1 MSFYRLRRE
10 SRSVTVRVVVVAAIL
25 AILVG
30 AGVAV
35 AVTSMSADAQHGQS
49 TPRPTPSVEPVEAV
63 EVVVPVDP
71 QLAAARTEAATTVE
85 RVLPLANNA
94 AGLASADSIAALQR
108 DVAGLDTASRV
119 GSQPDLDAAGSA
131 VQASLAAF
139 GTSAAE
145 TCEAQLAAGAGGA
158 PWAAEATDPC
168 AAVRGAL
175 DASADV
181 VPALTELEAVG
192 APSVS

>member
-1 MSFYRLRRE
+1 MSFHRSRRE

-35 AVTSMSADAQHGQS
+35 AVTSMSVDAQHDP
-49 TPRPTPSVEPVEAV
+49 TTLRPTPGVEAV
-63 EVVVPVDP
+63 EAVDPPVDP
-71 QLAAARTEAATTVE
+71 QLAAARAEAATTVG
-85 RVLPLANNA
+85 RVLPIANNA
-94 AGLASADSIAALQR
+94 AGLASAESIAALQR

-119 GSQPDLDAAGSA
+119 GSQSDLDAAGFA

-192 APSVS
+192 APSVP

>member
-1 MSFYRLRRE
+1 MSFDRSRRKG
-10 SRSVTVRVVVVAAIL
+10 RSVTVRVVVVAAIL

-30 AGVAV
+30 AGIAV
-35 AVTSMSADAQHGQS
+35 AVTSMSADAQRAQS
-49 TPRPTPSVEPVEAV
+49 TSRPTPSVE
-63 EVVVPVDP
+63 PVDP
-71 QLAAARTEAATTVE
+71 QLAAARAEAATTVE
-85 RVLPLANNA
+85 RVLPIANNA
-94 AGLASADSIAALQR
+94 AGMASADSIAALQR

-119 GSQPDLDAAGSA
+119 GSQPDLDATGSA

-145 TCEAQLAAGAGGA
+145 TCEARLAAGAGGA

-192 APSVS
+192 VPATV